1 MVALKAG
8 DVDRF
13 VGRPD
18 PNRPV
23 VLVYGPDAGLVR
35 ERAEALITASVDDL
49 RDPFALVRL
58 EGEHLSS
65 DPLRLVEE
73 ANTIPLFGGRRA
85 VWLKA
90 GSRNIAPAVEA
101 LLAAPASDC
110 RVVIEAGDLKRNAPL
125 RAMCERAPNA
135 AALPCYADGERE
147 LARLI
152 DDEMRS
158 SGLTITAEGRAA
170 LLALLGGDRQAS
182 RSEIRK
188 LALFALGK
196 GQVDL
201 DDVVAVVTD
210 ASTLAL
216 DGIVDAAFAGKAAD
230 LETQFGKAQAAGT
243 APGTIL
249 SSALRHIMQLHKA
262 ALAVEEGRS
271 PAQAAEGLQP
281 PVHFR
286 RKAVVETALRVWTP
300 ARLTRAMHQLAD
312 AVLESRRQ
320 PAVADAIAHR
330 VLLTLARKDVA

>member
-13 VGRPD
+13 VARPD

-35 ERAEALITASVDDL
+35 ERAETLITASVDDL
-49 RDPFALVRL
+49 QDPFALVRL
-58 EGEHLSS
+58 EGEHLSG

-85 VWLKA
+85 VWVKA

-152 DDEMRS
+152 DEEMRS
-158 SGLTITAEGRAA
+158 AGLSIAAEARAA

-196 GQVDL
+196 GQVEL
-201 DDVVAVVTD
+201 DDVVAIVTD

-230 LETQFGKAQAAGT
+230 LETQFGKAHAAGT

-249 SSALRHIMQLHKA
+249 ASALRHIMQLHKA
-262 ALAVEEGRS
+262 ALAVEDGRS

-286 RKAVVETALRVWTP
+286 RKSLVETALRVWTP
-300 ARLTRAMHQLAD
+300 ERLTRAMHQLAD
-312 AVLESRRQ
+312 AVLETRRQ
-320 PAVADAIAHR
+320 PAIAEAIAHR
-330 VLLTLARKDVA
+330 TLLTLARKDVA